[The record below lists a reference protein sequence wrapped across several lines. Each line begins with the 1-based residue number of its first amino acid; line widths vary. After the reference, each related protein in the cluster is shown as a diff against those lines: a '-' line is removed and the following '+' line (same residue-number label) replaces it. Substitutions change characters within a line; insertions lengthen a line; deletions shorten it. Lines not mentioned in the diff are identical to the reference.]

1 MRERSR
7 AFIVADAAAPSNRIL
22 FINAGTCRSRGRDD
36 DESTTDAPL
45 LMPTLNVT
53 DFIHPDM

>member
-7 AFIVADAAAPSNRIL
+7 AFIVADASAPSNRIL
-22 FINAGTCRSRGRDD
+22 FINAGTCRSRGRM
-36 DESTTDAPL
+36 TMTDAPL
-45 LMPTLNVT
+45 PMPTLNVT